1 MIGGCMLPHVLMGKD
16 SLGFGV
22 WDLDVI
28 APNGYDG
35 LIQDDAQVCIGCIP
49 GQMM

>member
-1 MIGGCMLPHVLMGKD
+1 MIGGCMSPHVLMGKG
-16 SLGFGV
+16 SFG
-22 WDLDVI
+22 WGLDVI

-35 LIQDDAQVCIGCIP
+35 LVQDDAQVCIGCIP